1 MMKLRKI
8 LAMSLALIAAF
19 SLTACVNNKAEE
31 EVYPTPDDFEPMF
44 YTNEADLPENAYYI
58 THSVVEWV
66 EDKKTGEKTKVEY
79 TKYYPLLQSEKTYTE
94 KRSDY
99 AGYDFN
105 RVTWVNYNIDEGLI
119 PTMYAGDK
127 LIYKSSTYIPTKYA
141 LEKFF
146 DNGYTLGVCGLKQ
159 DLSTNY
165 AYVSGGADKGGTGFV
180 LSTSDAAGFES
191 LEAESIYF
199 VYVDDTYVTP
209 SNVSLSG
216 TITGLNLMQKY
227 NCDIRTGT
235 EKIAAT
241 LTCNARYFS
250 SAETY
255 MFGAFTFITP
265 IIAEL
270 NIPEYVS
277 TGYYEINDAGFFRY
291 VADNPNVTDWH
302 NVTAD
307 MCNKTIYTYN
317 EEGKVNGTTIGLVFD
332 ENGFLISPGLLDKVD
347 FSNNIDEEQQTYEE
361 WLSVLLNGINLDKKT
376 ILTNEGGYYYDTYK
390 IDKILSDEISGA
402 THIYKFEATSDKETL
417 TFYYKVGV
425 AAEQPEKGKTY
436 QIVFKDPSTGNI
448 NAYVVSSLF
457 EVSSSVEYTEPKY
470 KEESDGFEESEE
482 IKE

>member
-1 MMKLRKI
+1 MIKSRKI
-8 LAMSLALIAAF
+8 LTMLLAVVMTLGLAAC
-19 SLTACVNNKAEE
+19 ANNNEE
-31 EVYPTPDDFEPMF
+31 EGRYPTPDDFEPMY
-44 YTNEADLPENAYYI
+44 YTSEEELPENAYYI
-58 THSVVEWV
+58 THPAVDYV
-66 EDKKTGEKTKVEY
+66 EDKKTGEVTEVKY
-79 TKYYPLLQSEKTYTE
+79 TKYYPLLQSEKTYSE
-94 KRSDY
+94 KRTEY

-105 RVTWVNYNIDEGLI
+105 RVTWVNYNTDEGLI

-165 AYVSGGADKGGTGFV
+165 AYVSGGTDKGGSGFV

-209 SNVSLSG
+209 LNVSLSG
-216 TITGLNLMQKY
+216 TITGLNLMQQY
-227 NCDIRTGT
+227 ECDIRTGT

-291 VADNPNVTDWH
+291 VADKPEITDWH
-302 NVTAD
+302 KVTAD

-317 EEGKVNGTTIGLVFD
+317 EEGRVNGTTIGLVFD
-332 ENGFLISPGLLDKVD
+332 ENGFLTNPGLLDKVD
-347 FSNNIDEEQQTYEE
+347 FSNNIEEEQQTYEE
-361 WLSVLLNGINLDKKT
+361 WLDVLLNGINLDKKT
-376 ILTNEGGYYYDTYK
+376 VLSSEGGYYYDTYK
-390 IDKILSDEISGA
+390 IDKILSEEISGA
-402 THIYKFEATSDKETL
+402 THIYKFEATSDKETIA
-417 TFYYKVGV
+417 FYYKVGV
-425 AAEQPEKGKTY
+425 ASEQPKAGKTY

-448 NAYVVSSLF
+448 NAYVVSNLF
-457 EVSSSVEYTEPKY
+457 EVSGSNEEEVPDDKPETENDST
-470 KEESDGFEESEE
+470 EE
-482 IKE
+482 